1 MSGTGERRR
10 REGSMWRRM
19 TPSLAG
25 MLFLCA
31 VFLPCMPVA
40 AEITVQH
47 ARGETVLPERPTT
60 VLVFDPS
67 VLDTLD
73 ALGVAVAGVPGS
85 HIPEFL
91 ARYRGKDYLKIG
103 TLFEPDFEAVHAAAP
118 DLVIVAARSSAA
130 YPQLARIAPTIDL
143 TLPDRGLLDGVRNNI
158 TTIGRIFEK
167 EREATVL
174 VAEIDRAAER
184 VRQSAAKAGT
194 VLMLMVN
201 GGRLSIYGP
210 GSRFGWLYDELG
222 LTPAVPH
229 ADVATHGAAVSFEFI
244 LKTNPDWLIVLDRD
258 VAVGHAG
265 VSARQVLDNEIVAAT
280 RAAKAGRILYVDP
293 ARWYLAMGGGRSTGV
308 VLNELAD
315 ALTGRPAR

>member
-1 MSGTGERRR
+1 MSGTVGRRQ
-10 REGSMWRRM
+10 REGGMRRAL
-19 TPSLAG
+19 PCLAG
-25 MLFLCA
+25 VLLLCA
-31 VFLPCMPVA
+31 LLPSMPAA
-40 AEITVQH
+40 AEIAIRH
-47 ARGETVLPERPTT
+47 MHGETVLPGRPAT
-60 VLVFDPS
+60 VLVFDPA

-73 ALGVAVAGVPGS
+73 ALSVEVAGVPGS

-118 DLVIVAARSSAA
+118 DLVIVAARSAAA

-143 TLPDRGLLDGVRNNI
+143 TLPDRGLLDGVRSNI
-158 TTIGRIFEK
+158 ATLGRIFEK
-167 EREATVL
+167 EREAAVL
-174 VAEIDRAAER
+174 IAGIDQAAER

-194 VLMLMVN
+194 VLMMMVN

-229 ADVATHGAAVSFEFI
+229 ADAATHGAAVSFEFI
-244 LKTNPDWLIVLDRD
+244 LKTDPDWLIVLDRD
-258 VAVGHAG
+258 AAVGHAG
-265 VSARQVLDNEIVAAT
+265 ASARQVLDNEVVAAT
-280 RAAKAGRILYVDP
+280 RAAKGGRILYVDP

-308 VLNELAD
+308 VLDELAD
-315 ALTGRPAR
+315 ALAARPAR